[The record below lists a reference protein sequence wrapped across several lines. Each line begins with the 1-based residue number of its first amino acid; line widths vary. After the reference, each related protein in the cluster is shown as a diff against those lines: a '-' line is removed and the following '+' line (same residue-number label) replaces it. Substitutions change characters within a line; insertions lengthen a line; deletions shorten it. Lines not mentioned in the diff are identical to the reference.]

1 MGGIPRYSVHAGL
14 PLLSAGFRPF
24 FLLSAVWACI
34 GIPLWLAQYGGA
46 TQLPTVLPQ
55 LDWHGHEMTF
65 GFAAA
70 TVAGFMLTAIP
81 NWTGRM
87 PLQGVRL
94 GLLVLAWFAGRIGVL
109 FSADIGAPAA
119 AVLDLLFPMAFLGAV
134 AREIIAGR
142 NWRNLPM
149 LAALGFLLLGNV
161 LVHLEAL
168 GLAETAPLGNQL
180 GIATLLLLISV
191 VGGRIIP
198 SFTRNWLVKHQPD
211 VRAPAAF
218 NRFDRIVL
226 ALTAVALV
234 AWLLIPDA
242 VVTSGLCLATGLAQW
257 TCLAR
262 WRGLATL
269 REPLLWV
276 LHLGYGWLGLGFC
289 LLGLNKVLQWLPPVV
304 ALHALTVGAIGTMTL
319 AVMTRATLGH
329 TGRPL
334 VAGAGTTTI
343 YGLVTVAALC
353 RLLAPFAGAQ
363 YIPALSV
370 AGFAWSAA
378 FGLFVMLYLRPLALP
393 RVPRGVEARPI

>member
-1 MGGIPRYSVHAGL
+1 MGLHRY
-14 PLLSAGFRPF
+14 PF
-24 FLLSAVWACI
+24 VASAVWRRD
-34 GIPLWLAQYGGA
+34 P
-46 TQLPTVLPQ
+46 LPTVLPQ
-55 LDWHGHEMTF
+55 SVWHAHEMTF

-168 GLAETAPLGNQL
+168 RLAETAPLGNQL

-198 SFTRNWLVKHQPD
+198 SFTRNWLAKHRPE

-218 NRFDRIVL
+218 TWFDRTVL
-226 ALTAVALV
+226 AVTAVALV

-242 VVTSGLCLATGLAQW
+242 IVTSGLCLATGLAHW
-257 TCLAR
+257 TRLAR

-289 LLGLNKVLQWLPPVV
+289 LLGLSEVLQRLPPFI

-343 YGLVTVAALC
+343 YGLVTAAALC

-363 YIPALSV
+363 YISALSV